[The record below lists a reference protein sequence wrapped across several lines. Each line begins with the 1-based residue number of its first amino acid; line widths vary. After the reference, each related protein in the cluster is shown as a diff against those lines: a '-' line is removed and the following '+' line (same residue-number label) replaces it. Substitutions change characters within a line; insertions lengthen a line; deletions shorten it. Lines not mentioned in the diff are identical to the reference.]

1 MNNGTKE
8 RRMDATSV
16 GNALAHYRL
25 EAPLGSGGVG
35 TVFLAQDTRLSRQ
48 VAVKVLPADRLDEQ
62 SRQRLRNEALTLS
75 RLSHPNIAAVFDFGS
90 QAEIDYLVME
100 YVPGTTLDVM
110 LQRGPLESETVA
122 RLGVQLARGLAA
134 AHACGIVHRDIK
146 PGNVRVTPEGLLKI
160 LDFGVA
166 TFALPAPKAKT
177 TAGFF
182 DRTPALAG
190 TIKYMAPERLR
201 GGPADPRTDIFSA
214 GALLYEMA
222 CGRPPF
228 RDPQPIRLIESI
240 LSARRT
246 RPSSINPRVDPAL
259 ESVVLRA
266 LDPDPAWRFPRAAD
280 LADALE
286 AVATRQRPPRT
297 WSIGT
302 VARWASKLASALL
315 M

>member
-1 MNNGTKE
+1 
-8 RRMDATSV
+8 MDAT
-16 GNALAHYRL
+16 ALGHALDHYRL
-25 EAPLGSGGVG
+25 EAPLGIGWHGA
-35 TVFLAQDTRLSRQ
+35 VFLAKDTRLSRQ

-62 SRQRLRNEALTLS
+62 ARQRLRDEAFTLS

-100 YVPGTTLDVM
+100 YVPGTTLDAL

-146 PGNVRVTPEGLLKI
+146 PGNVRVTPDGLLKI

-166 TFALPAPKAKT
+166 TFALPSPEAKT

-190 TIKYMAPERLR
+190 TIRYMAPERLR
-201 GGPADPRTDIFSA
+201 GNPGRSADRHLQRGRASLRDGVRAAAVQRSAADPADRIDPEREADAAVCDQPADRSGAGVGRPAGARSGSGLALRAGSRPGRRARSGGGPAAPR
-214 GALLYEMA
+214 
-222 CGRPPF
+222 
-228 RDPQPIRLIESI
+228 
-240 LSARRT
+240 
-246 RPSSINPRVDPAL
+246 RPSTSA
-259 ESVVLRA
+259 
-266 LDPDPAWRFPRAAD
+266 
-280 LADALE
+280 
-286 AVATRQRPPRT
+286 
-297 WSIGT
+297 